1 MRARYYYAYSE
12 NQVTLTTLTTPK
24 SLSTVQVESLHWGR
38 KGREGHLIF
47 CYASYARKREG
58 TYQT

>member
-24 SLSTVQVESLHWGR
+24 SLSTVQIEYLRWGP
-38 KGREGHLIF
+38 
-47 CYASYARKREG
+47 
-58 TYQT
+58 